1 MLTFENVSFSYEKK
15 QVLDQISFHVAK
27 GEILAVMG
35 PSGCGKTTLL
45 SLAAGLKKP
54 SSGEIRRSSSKI
66 SYVFQE
72 PRLFPWLTVKE
83 NLEAVLKKPH
93 EKENAILSLLEA
105 LELKG
110 CEALYPNELS
120 GGMKMRVSLARAL
133 IFDADL
139 YLLDEPF
146 SALDEE
152 LKITLSSYLRGFL
165 KEKNAAAI
173 LVTHQKEDADR
184 LADKTLILSNDISEA
199 PSDH

>member
-105 LELKG
+105 LGLKG

-152 LKITLSSYLRGFL
+152 LKITLSYYLRGFL